1 MTYDAPS
8 LIQSSRTEGC
18 RALIALGYL
27 TRIPIPASVDWSEQ
41 ELGRAARYFPAVGI
55 VVGAFGAVVLVLG
68 LSWQPAGVAVV
79 LSMFATILLTGA
91 FHEDG
96 LADSADGFGGGYER
110 SRVLAIMQDS
120 RIGSF
125 GAIALVLSLL
135 LKFATLLALSE
146 TSATAACAAL
156 IIAHAASRASA
167 LPVMLWLRYAREEG
181 DSKSK
186 PVAQGVR
193 MGDLAPGV
201 AFGIA
206 PLLAAVLFDVFSP
219 MRILLVLAML
229 ALACALAI
237 RYFRRRIQGYTGDC
251 LGAVQQVA
259 ELSVYVVLCARFA

>member
-1 MTYDAPS
+1 M
-8 LIQSSRTEGC
+8 IQASRRECC
-18 RALIALGYL
+18 RALIALGYF
-27 TRIPIPASVDWSEQ
+27 TRIPIPAWVGWSEQ

-55 VVGAFGAVVLVLG
+55 VVGAFGAVVLALG
-68 LSWQPAGVAVV
+68 LSWLPAGVAVGM
-79 LSMFATILLTGA
+79 SMLATILLTGA

-110 SRVLAIMQDS
+110 SRVLTIMQDS

-125 GAIALVLSLL
+125 GAIALVLALL

-146 TSATAACAAL
+146 SSATAACAAL

-167 LPVMLWLRYAREEG
+167 LPVMMCLRYTREEG

-186 PVAQGVR
+186 PVAQGVGLR
-193 MGDLAPGV
+193 DLAPGV

-206 PLLAAVLFDVFSP
+206 PLLAAAFYSVLSP
-219 MRILLVLAML
+219 LHGLLVLAML
-229 ALACALAI
+229 ALVCALAI

-259 ELSVYVVLCARFA
+259 ELSVYLVLCARWA